1 MSKLLKDYQVR
12 FVDEYN
18 TLVNRYM
25 KLNHIIN
32 LYELD
37 KLDFTPNCPIELLK
51 EQSDVMWNY
60 INILLRRSEFEG
72 VELVKI
78 HEGDLYL

>member
-25 KLNHIIN
+25 KLNRIIN

-51 EQSDVMWNY
+51 EQSDAMWNY

-78 HEGDLYL
+78 HEGDSYL